1 MQQQTAPP
9 IVVPPRSGE
18 RHMVADQVSALAA
31 EVGKHDPPVSTILY
45 RLADAARNGRH
56 EETRGFAGAVDP
68 RGLAEVLV
76 GRQSGFWGLLDVI
89 RNVLIFAP
97 IGVTWYGLATASE
110 AYGRALAANPDLAQQ
125 PFLLLWQQGFPGT
138 INFSTLAFIDASLI
152 ALLIVL
158 SFAIHLRTDLG
169 DVAKRTKL
177 LLKES
182 EIRSLLG
189 HTMSLAST
197 SGLGDSDSDTL
208 LAEMVAEERRIYE
221 RAMERE
227 QKLFD
232 MENAI
237 SEMRETSA
245 ELARVVDALADKI
258 TVGGEGD
265 GAPPGGSTERRRFRR
280 RG

>member
-1 MQQQTAPP
+1 MTTAAP
-9 IVVPPRSGE
+9 IVVPPRSSE
-18 RHMVADQVSALAA
+18 RHMVADQVAGLAA
-31 EVGKHDPPVSTILY
+31 EVGKLDPPVATVLY

-68 RGLAEVLV
+68 HSLAELLV
-76 GRQSGFWGLLDVI
+76 GRRSEFWALLEVF

-110 AYGRALAANPDLAQQ
+110 AYGRALTQDPALASK

-138 INFSTLAFIDASLI
+138 INFSTLAFIDATLI
-152 ALLIVL
+152 GLLILL
-158 SFAIHLRTDLG
+158 SFALHVRMDLR
-169 DVAKRTKL
+169 DVAKRTRL

-189 HTMSLAST
+189 HAMSLATT
-197 SGLGDSDSDTL
+197 SGLSDTDSDAL
-208 LAEMVAEERRIYE
+208 LADMVAEERRIYE

-237 SEMRETSA
+237 GELREA
-245 ELARVVDALADKI
+245 AGELARVAEAMSDRLDLRSPRGEPAPE
-258 TVGGEGD
+258 GEG
-265 GAPPGGSTERRRFRR
+265 ERRRFRR